1 MTIHNR
7 GPFRAYKPNYRI
19 EAKKNETTIYIY
31 DEIGWFGISA
41 EQIVKDIN
49 AVEGGTINL
58 RINSPG
64 GSVFDGLS
72 IFNAI
77 KQHKAKTISHIDGL
91 AASISSIIPLASDE
105 IIMASNAFYMI
116 HDPWGLVIGSAEDMR
131 KEADL
136 LEKVAGSLV
145 DTYVNNSE
153 KTEKEIRAFMA
164 DETWFTADEA
174 LKAGFIDKVFEA
186 EEDTEAKA
194 ELFDLSI
201 FANVPDQ
208 LTNKPKDINARDLES
223 ALRDAGCSR
232 SQAKEILA
240 KGFEPQDVRDAQID
254 IKPPLR
260 DAEPVIEP
268 EDPKPKRDKVSALLI
283 KAEIMAPSK
292 SD

>member
-7 GPFRAYKPNYRI
+7 SPFRAYNPNYRI
-19 EAKKNETTIYIY
+19 EAKKNETTFYIY

-41 EQIVKDIN
+41 EQLVKDID
-49 AVEGGTINL
+49 AVKGGTINL

-72 IFNAI
+72 IFNAV
-77 KQHKAKTISHIDGL
+77 KQHKAKTITHIDGL
-91 AASISSIIPLASDE
+91 AASISSIIALASDE

-136 LEKVAGSLV
+136 LEKVAGSLI

-153 KTEKEIRAFMA
+153 KTEKEIKAFMA
-164 DETWFTADEA
+164 DETWFTAAEA
-174 LKAGFIDKVFEA
+174 LEAGFIDKVFEA

-194 ELFDLSI
+194 GLFDLSI

-208 LTNKPKDINARDLES
+208 LVNKPKDINERDLES

-232 SQAKEILA
+232 KLAKEILA
-240 KGFEPQDVRDAQID
+240 KGFKAEALRDAEPEPE
-254 IKPPLR
+254 PPLR
-260 DAEPVIEP
+260 DAEPVIKPEP
-268 EDPKPKRDKVSALLI
+268 KKGRTNDLLI
-283 KAEIMAPSK
+283 RAEQLAPSTTEV
-292 SD
+292 